1 LARQA
6 AASGQGAQ
14 SQEVSVAT
22 DCGAKRGNSTLL
34 DVPRLLDDFLV
45 ARVSKV
51 PGQLPR
57 RTISPIQNKIGEF
70 LVNPILR
77 RVVDQAKSSFD
88 LRQVMDEGILLV
100 SLAKGKVGKIL
111 QRFWESCSQPN
122 SAWPRSAARILRKPS
137 DVTSIY
143 IDKFPAFTTTT
154 FAGIFSKMH
163 KCRLNLGLA
172 HQYIAQVET
181 VRDAILGNAGTII
194 DFVLGLNDE
203 LVLEKEFH
211 PGFTAEPTQ
220 LRSVF
225 EAPNRRRGLAAV
237 QR

>member
-1 LARQA
+1 LQHWNKEAVDKNCLARQA

-77 RVVDQAKSSFD
+77 RVIGQPKSSFD
-88 LRQVMDEGILLV
+88 LRQVMDEGKILLV
-100 SLAKGKVGKIL
+100 NFAKRKLGKIL
-111 QRFWESCSQPN
+111 QRFWEPCS
-122 SAWPRSAARILRKPS
+122 
-137 DVTSIY
+137 
-143 IDKFPAFTTTT
+143 
-154 FAGIFSKMH
+154 
-163 KCRLNLGLA
+163 
-172 HQYIAQVET
+172 
-181 VRDAILGNAGTII
+181 
-194 DFVLGLNDE
+194 
-203 LVLEKEFH
+203 
-211 PGFTAEPTQ
+211 
-220 LRSVF
+220 
-225 EAPNRRRGLAAV
+225 
-237 QR
+237 